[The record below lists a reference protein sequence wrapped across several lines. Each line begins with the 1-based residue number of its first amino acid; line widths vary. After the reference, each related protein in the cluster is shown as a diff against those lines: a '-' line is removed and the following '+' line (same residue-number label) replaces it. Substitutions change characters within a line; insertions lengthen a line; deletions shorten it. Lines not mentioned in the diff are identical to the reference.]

1 METAASFKKQFDG
14 EPRLECHERTGN
26 GAWAE
31 REGQIAHTT
40 CVWQD

>member
-14 EPRLECHERTGN
+14 EPRLECHERQMVHGQ
-26 GAWAE
+26 